1 MKDKLKIFIS
11 NLQHSRV
18 HNSFYNI
25 ATTAL
30 DIYDSSELDFELGVV
45 GVVLLRSGELVVLP
59 DSQFARLV
67 GQKIVK

>member
-18 HNSFYNI
+18 HNFFYNI

-30 DIYDSSELDFELGVV
+30 DIYDSSELDFEL